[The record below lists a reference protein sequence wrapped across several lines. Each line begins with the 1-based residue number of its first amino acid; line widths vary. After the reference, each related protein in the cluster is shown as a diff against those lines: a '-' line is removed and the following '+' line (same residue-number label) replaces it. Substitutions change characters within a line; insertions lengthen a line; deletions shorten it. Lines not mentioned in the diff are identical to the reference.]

1 MLRASIDGAP
11 RPETGEK
18 PVKQL
23 IACIVLIA
31 PLAAHAQLMKCVG
44 SDGRVEYAA
53 ECPPGTKG
61 QSTGI
66 QSTRE
71 GPSSSG
77 APATKQKSLAESEVD
92 FRKRQTEGAEAQK
105 KAEAKAAEVAQRREA
120 CDRAQTY
127 LRSLQ
132 EGQRISRIDPK
143 TGERVFLEDADRA
156 AEVTRARNVA
166 DANCK

>member
-1 MLRASIDGAP
+1 
-11 RPETGEK
+11 
-18 PVKQL
+18 VKQL

-53 ECPPGTKG
+53 DCPPGTKG
-61 QSTGI
+61 QATGI

-77 APATKQKSLAESEVD
+77 APAAKQKSLAEREVD
-92 FRKRQTEGAEAQK
+92 FRKRQTEGAEAQQ
-105 KAEAKAAEVAQRREA
+105 KAETKAAEVAQRREA

-132 EGQRISRIDPK
+132 EGQRVARVDPK

-156 AEVTRARNVA
+156 AEVTRARNMA

>member
-1 MLRASIDGAP
+1 MRIIALLFLLAP
-11 RPETGEK
+11 FA
-18 PVKQL
+18 V
-23 IACIVLIA
+23 
-31 PLAAHAQLMKCVG
+31 HAQLMKCVG